1 MLLRRITEHVKA
13 QNWTA
18 VALDFVIVVVGVF
31 IGIQV
36 ANWNG
41 VQQEIRQEKII
52 KKRLLADF
60 EVIEQDIAEALSSHQ
75 RNRDGLQTVIETLDR
90 GTLNPQDENS
100 FREGLRYSYI
110 HNNPAGRS
118 GTFSELLSSGR
129 VIILRDEELR
139 RALIHYDNE
148 VQEAEQIFS
157 QIRVHQSAY
166 TPRFTRHFDYA
177 IAQREIQAGESYQP
191 IGAFDLPSMLGD
203 PEFKNAAHELRE
215 AQRYY
220 FGWHLRNQISAANVL
235 AILRADLS
243 NGEG

>member
-36 ANWNG
+36 SNWNAA
-41 VQQEIRQEKII
+41 QQENRQEKLIRE
-52 KKRLLADF
+52 RLLADF
-60 EVIEQDIAEALSSHQ
+60 EMIERGVAEAMAYHQ
-75 RNRDGLQTVIETLDR
+75 RNLDGLQAVIETLDS
-90 GTLNPQDENS
+90 GMLSPEDES
-100 FREGLRYSYI
+100 LFRNGLRYSYI

-118 GTFSELLSSGR
+118 GTFTELLASGR
-129 VIILRDEELR
+129 VILIRDENLR
-139 RALIHYDNE
+139 QALIHYDNE
-148 VQEAEQIFS
+148 VQRAEQIFS

-177 IAQREIQAGESYQP
+177 IPPREILTGGDYQP
-191 IGAFDLPSMLGD
+191 VGAYSLPAMLAD

-220 FGWHLRNQISAANVL
+220 YGWHLRNHVSATRIIELLDNTNT
-235 AILRADLS
+235 S
-243 NGEG
+243 GGG